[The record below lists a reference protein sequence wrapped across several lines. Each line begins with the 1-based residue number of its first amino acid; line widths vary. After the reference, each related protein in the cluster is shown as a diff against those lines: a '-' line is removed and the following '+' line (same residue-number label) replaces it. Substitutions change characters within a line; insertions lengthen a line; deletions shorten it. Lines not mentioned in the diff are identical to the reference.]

1 MLNFYCST
9 AVCHCFPFSILTDA
23 EAICIC
29 LSSNLTGKNI
39 YICVEEELTFRLN
52 YHRDMSL

>member
-29 LSSNLTGKNI
+29 LSSNLTGKK
-39 YICVEEELTFRLN
+39 YIFVWKKN
-52 YHRDMSL
+52 